1 MTNKEILIKAMDN
14 PMNQIVIMSAI
25 QQYCE
30 EIAEQ
35 ETEPEGW
42 GTNLFH
48 WEAWRASALDVLS
61 RIDR

>member
-30 EIAEQ
+30 EIADME
-35 ETEPEGW
+35 EPEDW

-48 WEAWRASALDVLS
+48 WEAWKASAQDILS